1 MREQPLVCG
10 QATRSVEL
18 EDEPLRA
25 EIAGGSRDVGE
36 DDSLLL
42 DACASRD
49 PDDPDASL
57 SFAWTC
63 SYVLAENRSADLDV
77 LGALCDFPVFSQGCQ
92 WSVPEGSLRLRY
104 FYTFSIDVTKADGE
118 TASASVGV
126 SVKAGALPTVS
137 ISSLAQPKQNPTDR
151 LRLSGQA
158 ALPNSTA
165 SIENVSNLF
174 AFTWSIDDDTIDL
187 SSPATTTTG
196 NTRSNLVVKAGRL
209 QPGA

>member
-10 QATRSVEL
+10 QATRDVLL
-18 EDEPLRA
+18 EDEALRA

-42 DACASRD
+42 DACESGD
-49 PDDPDASL
+49 PDEPDASL

-77 LGALCDFPVFSQGCQ
+77 LVALCDFPGFSQGCQ
-92 WSVPEGSLRLRY
+92 WSVPKGSLRSRY
-104 FYTFSIDVTKADGE
+104 FYTFSIYVTKADGE

-137 ISSLAQPKQNPTDR
+137 ISPLAQPKQNPTDR
-151 LRLSGQA
+151 
-158 ALPNSTA
+158 
-165 SIENVSNLF
+165 
-174 AFTWSIDDDTIDL
+174 
-187 SSPATTTTG
+187 
-196 NTRSNLVVKAGRL
+196 
-209 QPGA
+209 